1 MDGRG
6 IASAPNLIL
15 NGELWEIDSRSRAC
29 LYRTSR
35 RVVDDG
41 GGARVIILLF
51 VVAPRPLMS
60 SHDRTLN
67 LIKSVYGVSTP
78 FFLPTPQCTTMGLY
92 FILLPQIGPAYTLIS
107 R

>member
-35 RVVDDG
+35 RVVVDG

-78 FFLPTPQCTTMGLY
+78 FFLPTTIVPLWDC
-92 FILLPQIGPAYTLIS
+92 ILFFYRKLDPRIL
-107 R
+107 